1 MYEME
6 SAHEK
11 KYLRVAIYLRLS
23 DEDKDKANKLDDSE
37 SIKNQRN
44 LLLEEIQK
52 RPEFMLVD
60 EYCDEDL
67 SGAGT
72 FRPEFE
78 RLIRDCENG
87 KIDVVLCKSQ
97 SRFSRD
103 MEVVE
108 KYIHNKFI
116 EWNIRFIGLADNAD
130 TNVEGNKKSR
140 QINGLVNEW
149 YLEDTSNNIRSA
161 FQAKMKQGEFI
172 SPFASFGYEVSK
184 EDNNKLVI
192 DPIASEIVKDIFDLY
207 LKGMGFTGIAKYLNE
222 KKIPSPSLY
231 KYQKGIKLNVI
242 SNRPREQIKWS
253 TNAIKTIL
261 TNELYVGHLIQG
273 KRTTVSYKNHKIK
286 KKNEKDWVRKENTH
300 EAIIDE
306 EIFNKVQIA
315 MKERTKPMKSTG
327 VVHNFSG
334 KVFCLECKRYMRKKN
349 SKLHEYLVCSNNR
362 DGYNDCINKSS
373 IRYDVLENI
382 VLKAINKK
390 IEKYYDEG
398 SLSKIETK
406 NKKSRFADKIKS
418 LENQKLE
425 AIKKVSE
432 TRKYLKSLYEDKV
445 NGIITAEQFKELVS
459 DYNSNESI
467 YNDQIKSIDN
477 EIEFYKKKE
486 IATNDNKKIFSKY
499 KTLESLNR
507 VIIDEFIDK
516 IYIGKLN
523 EETNTRDIQIK
534 WNFE

>member
-1 MYEME
+1 
-6 SAHEK
+6 
-11 KYLRVAIYLRLS
+11 
-23 DEDKDKANKLDDSE
+23 
-37 SIKNQRN
+37 
-44 LLLEEIQK
+44 
-52 RPEFMLVD
+52 
-60 EYCDEDL
+60 
-67 SGAGT
+67 
-72 FRPEFE
+72 
-78 RLIRDCENG
+78 
-87 KIDVVLCKSQ
+87 
-97 SRFSRD
+97 
-103 MEVVE
+103 
-108 KYIHNKFI
+108 
-116 EWNIRFIGLADNAD
+116 
-130 TNVEGNKKSR
+130 
-140 QINGLVNEW
+140 
-149 YLEDTSNNIRSA
+149 
-161 FQAKMKQGEFI
+161 
-172 SPFASFGYEVSK
+172 
-184 EDNNKLVI
+184 
-192 DPIASEIVKDIFDLY
+192 
-207 LKGMGFTGIAKYLNE
+207 
-222 KKIPSPSLY
+222 
-231 KYQKGIKLNVI
+231 
-242 SNRPREQIKWS
+242 
-253 TNAIKTIL
+253 
-261 TNELYVGHLIQG
+261 
-273 KRTTVSYKNHKIK
+273 
-286 KKNEKDWVRKENTH
+286 
-300 EAIIDE
+300 
-306 EIFNKVQIA
+306 

-382 VLKAINKK
+382 VLEAINKK
-390 IEKYYDEG
+390 IQKYYDEV

-507 VIIDEFIDK
+507 VIIDEFIGK